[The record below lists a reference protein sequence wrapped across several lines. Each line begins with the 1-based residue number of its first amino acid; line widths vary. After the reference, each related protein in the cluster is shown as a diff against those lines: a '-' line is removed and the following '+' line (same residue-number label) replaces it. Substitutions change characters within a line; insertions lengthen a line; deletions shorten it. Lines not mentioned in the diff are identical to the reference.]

1 MQSWKAGL
9 SSTCMFVSWLMPE
22 ALIIVEPLV
31 SNLYG
36 CHLQLDSA
44 YQSLAGD
51 FLPVGL
57 CHKPALLLLGVK
69 LN

>member
-1 MQSWKAGL
+1 
-9 SSTCMFVSWLMPE
+9 MPE